1 MNRPTFQEKTE
12 VKVIS
17 HDFTA
22 FYRINGE
29 DKNYDM
35 YGWRGKVTEIIGFDD
50 NRNEIAKP
58 YTPENYP
65 TKWWVNVEF
74 ISPVDGKSCRVTFDN
89 WPEQLATVQKKF
101 IDIENLREKDEVI
114 GQNSEGLDIIRRSNA
129 GAFTEG
135 DIIQISTKIDG
146 ANASIA
152 WDETTGQLEIFSRT
166 NKLDPTKNDLR
177 GFYNY
182 IKTVIEP
189 KIDWKNMGKKQNL
202 VIFGEWCVGHSI
214 TYNKEWYNKWR
225 IYDIWDKADNNY
237 WSQDAVRAFCM
248 TFDLEYIEELYYG
261 PFVSWEHCRSFIGK
275 STAYGPQQ
283 EGVVIK
289 NQTKLDDMT
298 VRSPKYIKI
307 VDEKFK
313 ERMEKPKEKK
323 PVDPEVEA
331 ARQKAFELAET
342 VVTEARVKKIIL
354 KLIDEKIL
362 PENLTPKDMGNVMK
376 HLPKLVYAD
385 IEKEEPETLK
395 ALAENGGKTVATV
408 AAKIARKI
416 VVGE

>member
-1 MNRPTFQEKTE
+1 MKRPDFKVGSK
-12 VKVIS
+12 VKAIV
-17 HDFTA
+17 HT
-22 FYRINGE
+22 
-29 DKNYDM
+29 NYDEM
-35 YGWRGKVTEIIGFDD
+35 RGIDIYGWRGTVTSIVGLNDNWEKVPE
-50 NRNEIAKP
+50 P

-65 TKWWVNVEF
+65 TRWSVNVDF
-74 ISPVDGKSCRVTFDN
+74 VSPEDDSRIEKVTTIDYEN
-89 WPEQLATVQKKF
+89 EIEIVQKKF

-114 GQNSEGLDIIRRSNA
+114 GQKEDGTDIIRKSNT
-129 GAFTEG
+129 GAFEAD
-135 DIIQISTKIDG
+135 DIIQITTKIDG

-182 IKTVIEP
+182 IKTVVEP

-202 VIFGEWCVGHSI
+202 VIFGEWCIGHSI

-237 WSQDAVRAFCM
+237 WPQDAVRAFCM
-248 TFDLEYIEELYYG
+248 VFGLEYIEELYYG

-289 NQTKLDDMT
+289 NQTKLEDMT
-298 VRSPKYIKI
+298 IRSPKYIKI

-313 ERMEKPKEKK
+313 ERMETKEKK

-331 ARQKAFELAET
+331 ARQKAFELAES

-354 KLIDEKIL
+354 KLIDENIL

-395 ALAENGGKTVATV
+395 ALAENGGKTIATIT
-408 AAKIARKI
+408 AKVARKI
-416 VVGE
+416 VIGN